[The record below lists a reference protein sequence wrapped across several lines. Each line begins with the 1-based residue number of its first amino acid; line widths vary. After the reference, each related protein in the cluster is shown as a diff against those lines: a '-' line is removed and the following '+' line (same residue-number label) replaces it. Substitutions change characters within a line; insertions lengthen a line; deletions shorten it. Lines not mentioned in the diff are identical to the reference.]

1 MFGFQ
6 LLCFGLG
13 NTNPVKVYTHLVV
26 GEDENSVEPLP
37 EGEVSLW
44 QRLLA
49 EHGPTQVQ
57 LIVFIRVSER
67 SLIKSIEIYLGF
79 IFRKIRFTDQ
89 VLETKF
95 LSVTFRGFFAFV
107 INAFVRN

>member
-13 NTNPVKVYTHLVV
+13 NTNPVKLDTHLVV

-57 LIVFIRVSER
+57 LIVFIRVSET
-67 SLIKSIEIYLGF
+67 SLIKSIEIYLGY
-79 IFRKIRFTDQ
+79 
-89 VLETKF
+89 
-95 LSVTFRGFFAFV
+95 FF
-107 INAFVRN
+107 

>member
-6 LLCFGLG
+6 LLCSGLG
-13 NTNPVKVYTHLVV
+13 NRVKVDTHLVV
-26 GEDENSVEPLP
+26 GKDENSVEPLP

-57 LIVFIRVSER
+57 LIVFIRVSET
-67 SLIKSIEIYLGF
+67 SLIKSIEIYLGY
-79 IFRKIRFTDQ
+79 
-89 VLETKF
+89 
-95 LSVTFRGFFAFV
+95 FF
-107 INAFVRN
+107 